1 MIRMADNNDFRDQAV
16 LFRQKSMTMGT
27 LLGVYYIAKFCL
39 FPLSLQS
46 GVAGMAFVVLTL
58 LVPLVAW
65 RLVKR
70 FQMEKV
76 PDGMPFLT
84 SWTFALRVFFFASL
98 LVAVA
103 HYIYFAFID
112 GGMVAQAFSDNV
124 AVLRETSVDGVTD
137 QLAWQT
143 QLDTIEKTFEA
154 VAAMTPI
161 QLVME
166 LLVNNLFWGSIAAIF
181 IALFIRRPNRSRTEP
196 SQS

>member
-1 MIRMADNNDFRDQAV
+1 
-16 LFRQKSMTMGT
+16 
-27 LLGVYYIAKFCL
+27 
-39 FPLSLQS
+39 
-46 GVAGMAFVVLTL
+46 VLTL
-58 LVPLVAW
+58 LVPFVAW

-76 PDGMPFLT
+76 PEGMPFLT

-154 VAAMTPI
+154 VAAMAPI